1 MLVDGKKEIEMRER
15 LKVIGSKGDREE
27 EGGKWRLRGRR
38 EKDRELKVSL
48 NLLFLTF
55 LGSEA
60 SVSGRA
66 RTICLDIQK
75 L

>member
-1 MLVDGKKEIEMRER
+1 MEAEGK
-15 LKVIGSKGDREE
+15 
-27 EGGKWRLRGRR
+27 EG
-38 EKDRELKVSL
+38 ERELEVSL

-66 RTICLDIQK
+66 RNICLDIQK